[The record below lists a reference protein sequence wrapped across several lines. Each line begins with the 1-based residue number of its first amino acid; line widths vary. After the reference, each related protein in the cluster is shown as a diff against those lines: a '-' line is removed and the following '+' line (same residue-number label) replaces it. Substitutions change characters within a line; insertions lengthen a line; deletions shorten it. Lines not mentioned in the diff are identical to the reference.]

1 MGTTRST
8 RCLAQT
14 APWLGAAVTNMA
26 ALPDDR
32 HVEGAILGL
41 GSARENRFLGSERP
55 TQGPLTIKKIDFGF
69 RARPA
74 QGGPS
79 RLENRFGVLRGGRR
93 KAPYD

>member
-14 APWLGAAVTNMA
+14 AQWLGAAVTNMA
-26 ALPDDR
+26 ALPDDL

-55 TQGPLTIKKIDFGF
+55 TPGAPYDYKIDLGF

-74 QGGPS
+74 QGG
-79 RLENRFGVLRGGRR
+79 LTIR
-93 KAPYD
+93 KSILGSEREPAGARYD